1 MRHTH
6 GGDNHIRLAQNLVKV
21 LGTGMRQ
28 GRSCVDLTA
37 GQQQPQRTTHSN
49 TATEHHH
56 ILTVPVDTV
65 AFHQL
70 NHAVRGARQGRIQR
84 LRNVQ
89 HQLAKVSGVQTVSVL
104 LRRNLLQNTV
114 SIQVLGQGKL
124 HNIARAGRVVIELIN
139 LGFKLFLG
147 DIGGQIYTDRINANL
162 RAVAVFSA
170 HIGV

>member
-28 GRSCVDLTA
+28 GRGCIDLTA
-37 GQQQPQRTTHSN
+37 GQQQPQRTAHGN
-49 TATEHHH
+49 TAAEHHH

-89 HQLAKVSGVQTVSVL
+89 HQLAKVSGVQTVRVL
-104 LRRNLLQNTV
+104 LRRDLLQNTV
-114 SIQVLGQGKL
+114 SIQVLRQGKL

-147 DIGGQIYTDRINANL
+147 DIGGQIHTDRVNANL

-170 HIGV
+170 YIGV